1 MSMWDAEFYN
11 KVDDNV
17 HVNIVSQFRSLTS
30 FILFAATLGHTLVRH
45 KKKKKA
51 IQRDKDKAKL
61 IDTLQKL
68 LNCGCNM
75 VTTLAT

>member
-17 HVNIVSQFRSLTS
+17 DVNIVSQFRSLTS

-45 KKKKKA
+45 KKKKKGYLNVLSSGFA
-51 IQRDKDKAKL
+51 EVVEL
-61 IDTLQKL
+61 WLQYGYHISN
-68 LNCGCNM
+68 LN
-75 VTTLAT
+75 